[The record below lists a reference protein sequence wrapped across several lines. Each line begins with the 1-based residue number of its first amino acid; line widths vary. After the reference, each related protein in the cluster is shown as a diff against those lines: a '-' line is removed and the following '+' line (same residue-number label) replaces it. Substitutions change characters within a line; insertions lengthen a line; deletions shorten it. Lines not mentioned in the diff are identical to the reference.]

1 MQYLAGASLGPWTVS
16 ILRDVGKTGFKGPT
30 SFPVVLWEGNLRG

>member
-16 ILRDVGKTGFKGPT
+16 ILRDVGKTGFKDPT